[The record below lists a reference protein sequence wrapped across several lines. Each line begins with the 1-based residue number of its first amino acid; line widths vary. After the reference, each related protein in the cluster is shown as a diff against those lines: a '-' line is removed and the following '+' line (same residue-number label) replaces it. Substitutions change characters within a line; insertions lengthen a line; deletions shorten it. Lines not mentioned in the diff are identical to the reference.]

1 MLVCETIDFGPTLAE
16 RVSRSVATRPG
27 ANVVKDGK
35 LVLEAGKLITVV
47 GGKKVVCACT
57 QTVDGKKVKYG
68 TIVVY
73 GQTLAEKPGDGDFP
87 DNVKYVHMA
96 DKTTAVKGQMVEV
109 FVTKP
114 FGRPVAAG
122 GAV

>member
-1 MLVCETIDFGPTLAE
+1 MLVCETIDFGPTLANL
-16 RVSRSVATRPG
+16 PDD
-27 ANVVKDGK
+27 NVVENGK

-47 GGKKVVCACT
+47 GEKQVVCACT

-73 GQTLAEKPGDGDFP
+73 GQTLAEHPGETGFP

-114 FGRPVAAG
+114 FGT
-122 GAV
+122 

>member
-16 RVSRSVATRPG
+16 RVSRSVATVPG
-27 ANVVKDGK
+27 ANVKKDGK

-73 GQTLAEKPGDGDFP
+73 GQTLAEHPGETGFP

-114 FGRPVAAG
+114 FGE
-122 GAV
+122 